1 MNILLVNPPVG
12 FSYYSIGLQRPPLSL
27 AYLASSLGTGH
38 RVKIVDFNVRG
49 ENWKKYPYGE
59 FDLVGL
65 SVDTARY
72 PAALRIARLARER
85 GARVV
90 AGGPH
95 VSFLDEE
102 ALASGQIDF
111 VVRNEGERSFRLL
124 VDHLCGE
131 IPFDAVRG
139 VSRLAGDV
147 VERTPDTPFITDLD
161 ALPMPA
167 RDLLHLE
174 RYRERMN
181 GRLMTT
187 MITSRGCPFNCTF
200 CASSEFFGVKWRSR
214 SVDSIMAELE
224 VLYEKYGYRAV
235 CFVDDNFTLDPQRA
249 IEISERIIARK
260 WDLIWEAW
268 SRVDSVVRHPEMI
281 RAMARSGFC
290 WTFIGFESGSQQVL
304 DGYGK
309 KTVIEDAHRAMRILR
324 ANKVQATGAFI
335 LGALNE
341 TPQTIDETIRF
352 AKALNPRKAQFSI
365 LTPYP
370 GTVLREQVRGRLLGR
385 NWSKYTALDPVVKL
399 DHLTPGQLSRRLLKA
414 YASFYLRPRK
424 ASENLRNITHT
435 LPGLVKFCL
444 DRMLRPCPANP
455 MRPC

>member
-1 MNILLVNPPVG
+1 
-12 FSYYSIGLQRPPLSL
+12 
-27 AYLASSLGTGH
+27 
-38 RVKIVDFNVRG
+38 
-49 ENWKKYPYGE
+49 
-59 FDLVGL
+59 
-65 SVDTARY
+65 
-72 PAALRIARLARER
+72 
-85 GARVV
+85 
-90 AGGPH
+90 
-95 VSFLDEE
+95 
-102 ALASGQIDF
+102 
-111 VVRNEGERSFRLL
+111 
-124 VDHLCGE
+124 
-131 IPFDAVRG
+131 
-139 VSRLAGDV
+139 
-147 VERTPDTPFITDLD
+147 
-161 ALPMPA
+161 
-167 RDLLHLE
+167 
-174 RYRERMN
+174 
-181 GRLMTT
+181 
-187 MITSRGCPFNCTF
+187 
-200 CASSEFFGVKWRSR
+200 
-214 SVDSIMAELE
+214 MAELE

-235 CFVDDNFTLDPQRA
+235 CFVDDNFILDPQRA

-324 ANKVQATGAFI
+324 ANNVQATGAFI

-341 TPQTIDETIRF
+341 TTQTIDETIRF

-370 GTVLREQVRGRLLGR
+370 GTVLREQVRDRLLGR
-385 NWSKYTALDPVVKL
+385 NWGKYTALDPVVRL
-399 DHLTPGQLSRRLLKA
+399 ENLTPGQLSRRLLKA

-444 DRMLRPCPANP
+444 DRMLRPCPTNP
-455 MRPC
+455 MRHC